1 MLMMEVFNQCQAEAA
16 ELVQDDEPDED
27 NNDELLPEAATLAQE
42 LMNMMSDKE
51 NSSSVNIIG
60 SSNPI

>member
-1 MLMMEVFNQCQAEAA
+1 MMEVFNQCQAEAA